1 MKHIKTFEGFLNE
14 GNMPNDAW
22 YKQVMSLESKGE
34 PLDSDESEKFVTE
47 ITTQIESQSGFEF
60 TEAAD
65 NEVTYY
71 LDTEDDVKIGVSV
84 VKSGSSYL
92 WKAMCSDSSLE
103 DGSVDSEGKEKSLDD
118 VIEMVVDFALS
129 VDDILNNG

>member
-1 MKHIKTFEGFLNE
+1 MKQIKTFESSLNE
-14 GNMPNDAW
+14 GNTPNDAW
-22 YKQVMSLESKGE
+22 YKQIMSLESKGE
-34 PLDSDESEKFVTE
+34 TLDSNESEKFVAE
-47 ITTQIESQSGFEF
+47 ITKQIESQSGFEF
-60 TEAAD
+60 TEADD

-71 LDTEDDVKIGVSV
+71 LDTEDGIKIGVSV

-103 DGSVDSEGKEKSLDD
+103 DGGVDSEGKEKSLDD

-129 VDDILNNG
+129 VDDTLKNG